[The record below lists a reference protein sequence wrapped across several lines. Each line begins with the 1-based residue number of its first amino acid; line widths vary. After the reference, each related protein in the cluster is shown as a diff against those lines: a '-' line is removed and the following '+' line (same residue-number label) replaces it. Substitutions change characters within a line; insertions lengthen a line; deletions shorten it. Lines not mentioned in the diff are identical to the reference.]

1 MSKKYVS
8 TIEIANTLN
17 VNRVTVVKWIQEGKL
32 KAIRAGKI
40 YRVDI
45 DDFND
50 FVEQNK
56 VKK

>member
-40 YRVDI
+40 YRVI
-45 DDFND
+45 LMISTTL
-50 FVEQNK
+50 
-56 VKK
+56 